1 MIQISHG
8 YVASNEMIIINPVL
22 NNNSKNKEN
31 DTLKKLKEKDK
42 DDEKTS
48 TERSFKIHSL
58 NKVIH
63 YIKQMENENPGHI
76 FEVKQL

>member
-1 MIQISHG
+1 MLLQ
-8 YVASNEMIIINPVL
+8 MRCIIINPVL
-22 NNNSKNKEN
+22 NNASKNKEN

-48 TERSFKIHSL
+48 TERWFKIHSL

-63 YIKQMENENPGHI
+63 YIKQMENKNPGHI

>member
-22 NNNSKNKEN
+22 NNASKNKEN

-48 TERSFKIHSL
+48 TERWFKIHSL

-63 YIKQMENENPGHI
+63 YIKQMENKNPGHI

>member
-1 MIQISHG
+1 MLLQIRC
-8 YVASNEMIIINPVL
+8 IIINPVL
-22 NNNSKNKEN
+22 NNASKNKEN

-48 TERSFKIHSL
+48 TERWFKIHSL

-63 YIKQMENENPGHI
+63 YIKQMENKNPGHI

>member
-1 MIQISHG
+1 MLLQ
-8 YVASNEMIIINPVL
+8 MRCIIINPVL
-22 NNNSKNKEN
+22 NNASKNKEN

-48 TERSFKIHSL
+48 TERPFKIHSL

-63 YIKQMENENPGHI
+63 YKKQMENENPGHI

>member
-22 NNNSKNKEN
+22 NNASKNKEN

-48 TERSFKIHSL
+48 TERWFKIHSL

-63 YIKQMENENPGHI
+63 
-76 FEVKQL
+76 